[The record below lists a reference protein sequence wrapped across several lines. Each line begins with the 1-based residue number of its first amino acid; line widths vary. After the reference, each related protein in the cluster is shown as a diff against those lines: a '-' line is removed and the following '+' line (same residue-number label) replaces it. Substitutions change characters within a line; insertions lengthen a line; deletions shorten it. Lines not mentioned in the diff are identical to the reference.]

1 MLSQLAMLTLD
12 RYGFFR
18 PRPQLLPLDEMVF
31 QPFRHAGLIKLG
43 LVLHHL
49 GAGTSILF
57 ATPNTTVPRG
67 THTREYFEAEL
78 WIVARLLGTRRIV
91 RRYC

>member
-1 MLSQLAMLTLD
+1 MLSQLAMLTLN

-18 PRPQLLPLDEMVF
+18 PRPKLLPLHEMVF
-31 QPFRHAGLIKLG
+31 QPLRHAGLIKLG
-43 LVLHHL
+43 LALHHF

-57 ATPNTTVPRG
+57 AAPNTTAPRG
-67 THTREYFEAEL
+67 THTRGYFEAEL
-78 WIVARLLGTRRIV
+78 WIVARLLGTRWMV